1 MRRPAYYNQEW
12 RLDQILKRKAEEGV
26 KIYVI
31 VYREVEV
38 RYTIPDSY
46 TITNNQSGSFDMQL
60 CAHKTRS
67 SSLVSQ
73 G

>member
-1 MRRPAYYNQEW
+1 MRRPPYYNQEW

-38 RYTIPDSY
+38 CYTRPLID
-46 TITNNQSGSFDMQL
+46 T
-60 CAHKTRS
+60 C
-67 SSLVSQ
+67 
-73 G
+73 

>member
-31 VYREVEV
+31 VYREVEA
-38 RYTIPDSY
+38 RTSTQILQTLADD
-46 TITNNQSGSFDMQL
+46 QSGSFDMQL
-60 CAHKTRS
+60 RAHKTRS
-67 SSLVSQ
+67 PSLVSQ